1 MAQRPLSQWSCAKEK
16 KMGNTIK
23 VLLADDHLV
32 VRMGIAA
39 IISFEKDL
47 LVIGE
52 TDNGI
57 DAVRLA
63 RELKP
68 DVIVMDL
75 MMPRMSGAD
84 ATVEILKENPA
95 AKVLA
100 LTTFGTSQEIRKIL
114 DAGAAGA
121 LVKTSSQTEI
131 IDAIR
136 RVAAGRQVISKE
148 ISNSLKGAPDAPK
161 LSSRQI
167 EVMNLVAKGFA
178 NNDIA
183 RILNISVNSV
193 KDHLKNIYTILDVSS
208 RTEAATTAINLKL
221 ISV

>member
-1 MAQRPLSQWSCAKEK
+1 
-16 KMGNTIK
+16 MGNRIK

-47 LVIGE
+47 VVIGE

-68 DVIVMDL
+68 DVIVMDI
-75 MMPRMSGAD
+75 MMPKMSGAD

-100 LTTFGTSQEIRKIL
+100 LTTFGTSQEIRKML

-121 LVKTSSQTEI
+121 LVKTSSQAEI
-131 IDAIR
+131 IEAIR
-136 RVAAGRQVISKE
+136 SVADGRHVISKE
-148 ISNSLKGAPDAPK
+148 ISNSLKVAPDAPK

-208 RTEAATTAINLKL
+208 RTEAATIAINLKL

>member
-1 MAQRPLSQWSCAKEK
+1 
-16 KMGNTIK
+16 MGDRIK

-47 LVIGE
+47 VVIGE

-84 ATVEILKENPA
+84 ATAEILMENPA
-95 AKVLA
+95 AKVLV
-100 LTTFGTSQEIRKIL
+100 LTTFGTSQEIRKVL

-121 LVKTSSQTEI
+121 LVKTSSQSEI

-136 RVAAGRQVISKE
+136 SVAAGRRVISKE
-148 ISNSLKGAPDAPK
+148 ISNSLKVVPDTPK

-193 KDHLKNIYTILDVSS
+193 KDHLKNIYSILNVSS
-208 RTEAATTAINLKL
+208 RTEASSLAINLNL
-221 ISV
+221 VTG

>member
-1 MAQRPLSQWSCAKEK
+1 MKGDR
-16 KMGNTIK
+16 IK

-47 LVIGE
+47 VVIGE
-52 TDNGI
+52 TGNGI

-84 ATVEILKENPA
+84 ATAEILMENPA
-95 AKVLA
+95 AKVLV
-100 LTTFGTSQEIRKIL
+100 LTTFGTSQEIRKML

-121 LVKTSSQTEI
+121 LVKTSSQSEI

-136 RVAAGRQVISKE
+136 SVAAGRQVISKE
-148 ISNSLKGAPDAPK
+148 ISNSLKVVPDTPK

-208 RTEAATTAINLKL
+208 RTEAATIAINLKL

>member
-1 MAQRPLSQWSCAKEK
+1 MAQRPSSQWSCAKERM
-16 KMGNTIK
+16 MGNRIK

-39 IISFEKDL
+39 IISFEQDL
-47 LVIGE
+47 VVIGE

-100 LTTFGTSQEIRKIL
+100 LTTFGTSIEIRKML

-136 RVAAGRQVISKE
+136 SVAAGRHVISKE
-148 ISNSLKGAPDAPK
+148 ISNSLKVAPDAPK

-208 RTEAATTAINLKL
+208 RTEAATIAINLKL

>member
-1 MAQRPLSQWSCAKEK
+1 
-16 KMGNTIK
+16 MGNRIK

-47 LVIGE
+47 VVIGE

-75 MMPRMSGAD
+75 MMPRLSGAD

-95 AKVLA
+95 AKVLV
-100 LTTFGTSQEIRKIL
+100 LTTFGTSQEIRKML

-121 LVKTSSQTEI
+121 LVKTSSQSEI

-136 RVAAGRQVISKE
+136 SIVAGRHVISKE
-148 ISNSLKGAPDAPK
+148 ISNSLKVAAPDTPK

-208 RTEAATTAINLKL
+208 RTEAATIAINLKL

>member
-1 MAQRPLSQWSCAKEK
+1 
-16 KMGNTIK
+16 MGNRIK

-47 LVIGE
+47 VVIGE

-84 ATVEILKENPA
+84 ATAEILMENPA
-95 AKVLA
+95 AKVLV
-100 LTTFGTSQEIRKIL
+100 LTTFGTSQEIRKVL

-121 LVKTSSQTEI
+121 LVKTSSQSEI

-136 RVAAGRQVISKE
+136 SVAAGRRVISKE
-148 ISNSLKGAPDAPK
+148 ISNSLKAEPDVPK

-193 KDHLKNIYTILDVSS
+193 KNHLKNIYTILDVSS
-208 RTEAATTAINLKL
+208 RTEAATIAINLKL

>member
-1 MAQRPLSQWSCAKEK
+1 
-16 KMGNTIK
+16 MGNRIK

-47 LVIGE
+47 VVIGE

-84 ATVEILKENPA
+84 ATAEILMENPA
-95 AKVLA
+95 AKVLV
-100 LTTFGTSQEIRKIL
+100 LTTFGTSQEIRKML

-121 LVKTSSQTEI
+121 LVKTSSQSEI

-136 RVAAGRQVISKE
+136 SVAAGRQVISKE
-148 ISNSLKGAPDAPK
+148 ISNSLKVVPDTPK

-208 RTEAATTAINLKL
+208 RTEAATIAINLKL

>member
-1 MAQRPLSQWSCAKEK
+1 
-16 KMGNTIK
+16 MGNKIK

-47 LVIGE
+47 VVIGE

-68 DVIVMDL
+68 DVIVMDI
-75 MMPRMSGAD
+75 MMPKMSGAD

-100 LTTFGTSQEIRKIL
+100 LTTFGTSQEIRKML

-131 IDAIR
+131 IEAIR
-136 RVAAGRQVISKE
+136 SVAAGRHVISKE
-148 ISNSLKGAPDAPK
+148 ISNSLKVAPDAPK

-208 RTEAATTAINLKL
+208 RTEAATIAINLKL

>member
-1 MAQRPLSQWSCAKEK
+1 
-16 KMGNTIK
+16 MGDRIK

-47 LVIGE
+47 VVIGE

-84 ATVEILKENPA
+84 ATAEILMENPA
-95 AKVLA
+95 AKVLV
-100 LTTFGTSQEIRKIL
+100 LTTFGTSQEIRKML

-121 LVKTSSQTEI
+121 LVKTSSQSEI

-136 RVAAGRQVISKE
+136 SVAAGRQVISKE
-148 ISNSLKGAPDAPK
+148 ISNSLKVVPDTPK

-208 RTEAATTAINLKL
+208 RTEAATIAITLTL

>member
-1 MAQRPLSQWSCAKEK
+1 
-16 KMGNTIK
+16 MGNRIK

-47 LVIGE
+47 VVVGE

-75 MMPRMSGAD
+75 MMPKMSGAD

-95 AKVLA
+95 AKVLV
-100 LTTFGTSQEIRKIL
+100 LTTFGTSQEIRKVL

-121 LVKTSSQTEI
+121 LVKTSSQSEI

-136 RVAAGRQVISKE
+136 SVAAGRRVISKE
-148 ISNSLKGAPDAPK
+148 ISNSLKAEPDVPK

-193 KDHLKNIYTILDVSS
+193 KNHLKNIYTILDVSS
-208 RTEAATTAINLKL
+208 RTEAATIAINLKL

>member
-1 MAQRPLSQWSCAKEK
+1 M
-16 KMGNTIK
+16 MGNRIK

-47 LVIGE
+47 VVIGE
-52 TDNGI
+52 TGNGI

-75 MMPRMSGAD
+75 MMPKMSGAD

-100 LTTFGTSQEIRKIL
+100 LTTFGTSIEIRKML
-114 DAGAAGA
+114 DAGAVGA

-136 RVAAGRQVISKE
+136 SVAAGRHVISKE
-148 ISNSLKGAPDAPK
+148 ISNSLKVAPDAPK

-208 RTEAATTAINLKL
+208 RTEAATIAINLKL

>member
-1 MAQRPLSQWSCAKEK
+1 
-16 KMGNTIK
+16 MGNRIK
-23 VLLADDHLV
+23 VLLVDDHLV

-47 LVIGE
+47 VVIGE
-52 TDNGI
+52 TGNGI

-75 MMPRMSGAD
+75 MMPKMSGAD

-100 LTTFGTSQEIRKIL
+100 LTTFGTSIEIRKML

-136 RVAAGRQVISKE
+136 SVAAGRHVISKE
-148 ISNSLKGAPDAPK
+148 ISNSLKVAPDAPK

-208 RTEAATTAINLKL
+208 RTEAATIAINLKL

>member
-1 MAQRPLSQWSCAKEK
+1 
-16 KMGNTIK
+16 MGNRIK
-23 VLLADDHLV
+23 VLLVDDHLV

-47 LVIGE
+47 VVIGE
-52 TDNGI
+52 TGNGI

-75 MMPRMSGAD
+75 MMPKMSGAD

-100 LTTFGTSQEIRKIL
+100 LTTFGTSIEIRKML
-114 DAGAAGA
+114 DAGAVGA

-136 RVAAGRQVISKE
+136 SVAAGRHVISKE
-148 ISNSLKGAPDAPK
+148 ISNSLKVAPDAPK

-208 RTEAATTAINLKL
+208 RTEAATIAINLKL

>member
-1 MAQRPLSQWSCAKEK
+1 M
-16 KMGNTIK
+16 MGDRIK

-47 LVIGE
+47 VVIGE

-84 ATVEILKENPA
+84 ATAEILMENPA
-95 AKVLA
+95 AKVLV
-100 LTTFGTSQEIRKIL
+100 LTTFGTSQEIRKML

-121 LVKTSSQTEI
+121 LVKTSSQSEI

-136 RVAAGRQVISKE
+136 SVAAGRQVISKE
-148 ISNSLKGAPDAPK
+148 ISNSLKVVPDTPK

-183 RILNISVNSV
+183 RILNISINSV

-208 RTEAATTAINLKL
+208 RTEAATIATNLKL

>member
-1 MAQRPLSQWSCAKEK
+1 
-16 KMGNTIK
+16 MGNRIK

-47 LVIGE
+47 VVIGE
-52 TDNGI
+52 TENGI

-100 LTTFGTSQEIRKIL
+100 LTTFGTSQEIRKML
-114 DAGAAGA
+114 DAGAVGA
-121 LVKTSSQTEI
+121 LVKTSSQSEI

-136 RVAAGRQVISKE
+136 SVAAGSHVISKE
-148 ISNSLKGAPDAPK
+148 ISNSLKVTPNAPK

-193 KDHLKNIYTILDVSS
+193 KDHLKNIYTILNVSS
-208 RTEAATTAINLKL
+208 RTEAATIAINLKL

>member
-1 MAQRPLSQWSCAKEK
+1 
-16 KMGNTIK
+16 MGNTIK

-131 IDAIR
+131 IDASPPGGKSSAR
-136 RVAAGRQVISKE
+136 RYPIPSRAHPMRQSFQAVRSK
-148 ISNSLKGAPDAPK
+148 
-161 LSSRQI
+161 
-167 EVMNLVAKGFA
+167 
-178 NNDIA
+178 
-183 RILNISVNSV
+183 
-193 KDHLKNIYTILDVSS
+193 
-208 RTEAATTAINLKL
+208 
-221 ISV
+221 

>member
-1 MAQRPLSQWSCAKEK
+1 
-16 KMGNTIK
+16 MGDRIK

-47 LVIGE
+47 VVIGE

-84 ATVEILKENPA
+84 ATAEILMENPA
-95 AKVLA
+95 AKVLV
-100 LTTFGTSQEIRKIL
+100 LTTFGTSQEIRKML

-121 LVKTSSQTEI
+121 LVKTSSQSEI

-136 RVAAGRQVISKE
+136 SVAAGRQVISKE
-148 ISNSLKGAPDAPK
+148 ISNSLKVVPDTPK

-208 RTEAATTAINLKL
+208 RTEAATIAINLKL

>member
-1 MAQRPLSQWSCAKEK
+1 M
-16 KMGNTIK
+16 
-23 VLLADDHLV
+23 
-32 VRMGIAA
+32 
-39 IISFEKDL
+39 
-47 LVIGE
+47 
-52 TDNGI
+52 
-57 DAVRLA
+57 
-63 RELKP
+63 
-68 DVIVMDL
+68 
-75 MMPRMSGAD
+75 
-84 ATVEILKENPA
+84 ENPA
-95 AKVLA
+95 AKVLV
-100 LTTFGTSQEIRKIL
+100 LTTFGTSQEIRKML

-121 LVKTSSQTEI
+121 LVKTSSQSEI

-136 RVAAGRQVISKE
+136 SVAAGRQVISKE
-148 ISNSLKGAPDAPK
+148 ISNSLKVVPDTPK

-208 RTEAATTAINLKL
+208 RTEAATIAINLKL

>member
-1 MAQRPLSQWSCAKEK
+1 
-16 KMGNTIK
+16 MGNRIK

-47 LVIGE
+47 VVIGE

-68 DVIVMDL
+68 DVVVMDI
-75 MMPRMSGAD
+75 MMPKMSGAD

-100 LTTFGTSQEIRKIL
+100 LTTFGTSQEIRKML

-121 LVKTSSQTEI
+121 LVKTCSQAEI
-131 IDAIR
+131 IEAIR
-136 RVAAGRQVISKE
+136 SVATGRHVISKE
-148 ISNSLKGAPDAPK
+148 ISNSLKVASDAPK

-208 RTEAATTAINLKL
+208 RTEAATIAINLNL

>member
-1 MAQRPLSQWSCAKEK
+1 
-16 KMGNTIK
+16 MGNRIK

-47 LVIGE
+47 VVIGE

-68 DVIVMDL
+68 DVIVMDI
-75 MMPRMSGAD
+75 MMPKMSGAD

-100 LTTFGTSQEIRKIL
+100 LTTFGTSQEIRKML

-131 IDAIR
+131 IEAIR
-136 RVAAGRQVISKE
+136 SVAAGRHVISKE
-148 ISNSLKGAPDAPK
+148 ISNSLKVAPDAPK

-208 RTEAATTAINLKL
+208 RTEAATIAINLKL

>member
-1 MAQRPLSQWSCAKEK
+1 M
-16 KMGNTIK
+16 MGNRIK

-47 LVIGE
+47 VVIGE

-75 MMPRMSGAD
+75 MMPKMSGAD

-100 LTTFGTSQEIRKIL
+100 LTTFGTSIEIRKML
-114 DAGAAGA
+114 DAGAVGA

-136 RVAAGRQVISKE
+136 SVAAGRHVISKE
-148 ISNSLKGAPDAPK
+148 ISNSLKVAPDAPK

-208 RTEAATTAINLKL
+208 RTEAATIAINLKL

>member
-1 MAQRPLSQWSCAKEK
+1 
-16 KMGNTIK
+16 MGNRIK

-47 LVIGE
+47 VVIGE

-75 MMPRMSGAD
+75 MMPKMSGAD

-100 LTTFGTSQEIRKIL
+100 LTTFGTSQEIRKML

-121 LVKTSSQTEI
+121 LVKTSSQSEI
-131 IDAIR
+131 IEAIR
-136 RVAAGRQVISKE
+136 SVATGRHVISKE
-148 ISNSLKGAPDAPK
+148 ISNSLKVAPDAPK

-183 RILNISVNSV
+183 RILNISINSV

-208 RTEAATTAINLKL
+208 RTEAATIAINLKL